1 MQFISTPAQAAKVD
15 QGKEDQAQ
23 APAPVSTPQEA
34 PATPPPGYKLN
45 PLYVETK
52 SKRIQML
59 IQPSLYKRIQKNAK
73 KKRLSVNAMMHALLE
88 RALDAVDAEDAR

>member
-1 MQFISTPAQAAKVD
+1 MQFISKPAEAAKED

-23 APAPVSTPQEA
+23 APAPAPAPQEA
-34 PATPPPGYKLN
+34 PLTPPPGYKLN

-73 KKRLSVNAMMHALLE
+73 KKRLSVNAMMHTLLE
-88 RALDAVDAEDAR
+88 NALDAAEATR